1 MNRKIPSA
9 LLLLAAGMLSAGCV
23 SARTGTAEPAM
34 VPTTPAPPTA
44 LAPKVPKQLDASHLV
59 NSPCDALTASQLSGL
74 DPTLGSVSGTN
85 ASDPLGAACGWSSPD
100 LSQAINIS
108 FATAAPDGLDQ
119 IYSEHPYM
127 AYWQPM
133 VIDGYP
139 AVAASQYD
147 ARPDGSC
154 VVNAGVNDHLYFF
167 AEFMTFNTT
176 QQPES
181 CALAAR
187 AAGDVITN
195 LRGGN

>member
-1 MNRKIPSA
+1 VNRATPLA
-9 LLLLAAGMLSAGCV
+9 LLLLAAGMLGAGCV
-23 SARTGTAEPAM
+23 STRVGSAEPAM
-34 VPTTPAPPTA
+34 APPAPTPSAT
-44 LAPKVPKQLDASHLV
+44 LAPRVPKQLDAGHLV
-59 NSPCDALTASQLSGL
+59 NSPCDALTAGQLNGL
-74 DPTLGSVSGTN
+74 DPALGSVVGTN

-100 LSQAINIS
+100 LSQAVNIS

-154 VVNAGVNDHLYFF
+154 VVNAGLNDHLYFF
-167 AEFMTFNTT
+167 AEFMTFNPA
-176 QQPES
+176 QQSRS
-181 CALAAR
+181 CALAAQ